1 MAKTSYAS
9 YPCHPNLGL
18 LETHYWL
25 ANQLAEYARNRC
37 EVALQLMRERAPI
50 ESYGQYLQRQIETL
64 TKIRGEARDRKDVI
78 DAHDASKRIV
88 GELDSAINSVT
99 IRIDRLEKLHKSAVE
114 GCYAPNW
121 EKECDCA
128 RMYLEDA
135 RKERDKRK
143 LERDR
148 HAEYLEAKYGG

>member
-9 YPCHPNLGL
+9 YPYHPNLGL

-37 EVALQLMRERAPI
+37 EVARQLKRERAPI

-64 TKIRGEARDRKDVI
+64 AKIRSEARDRKDAI
-78 DAHDASKRIV
+78 DAHDASKMIV

-99 IRIDRLEKLHKSAVE
+99 IRIDGLEKLHKSAVE

-121 EKECDCA
+121 EEECNCA

-148 HAEYLEAKYGG
+148 YAEYLETEYGG

>member
-9 YPCHPNLGL
+9 YPYHPNLGL

-37 EVALQLMRERAPI
+37 EVALQLKRERAPI
-50 ESYGQYLQRQIETL
+50 ESYGQYLQGQIETL
-64 TKIRGEARDRKDVI
+64 TKIRSEARDRKDAI
-78 DAHDASKRIV
+78 DAHDASKRVV

-99 IRIDRLEKLHKSAVE
+99 IRIDRLEKLFESIAKDQPS
-114 GCYAPNW
+114 PDW
-121 EKECDCA
+121 ETESGRA

-148 HAEYLEAKYGG
+148 HAEYLEAEYGG